1 MAEYVIAL
9 CLSRGQR
16 VIYTSPIK
24 ALSNQKYRELKQDFK
39 DVGLITG
46 DISVNPEATCLV
58 MTTEILRNM
67 LFKSSEV
74 AKETAWIIFDEVHY
88 MKDRD
93 RGVVWEETIIL
104 SPKNVRYC
112 LLSATTPN
120 AKEVA
125 EWVLKIKNLDNINVI
140 YTDYRPTPLQFYGHM
155 TGQKGLLLLRNH
167 KSQFKQKNFDQLTCK
182 INENETEARKNKHG
196 KNNKRESKLPAIQ
209 EIIKLVMKKNLSP
222 CIVFAFSKREVES
235 LANSLSKNPV
245 IKQINKENVKV
256 IENFYNQ
263 CLEGLSEEDRKL
275 RQITSLLDILKSGV
289 GLHHG
294 GMLPI
299 LKELVEILF
308 QMGLLKVL
316 VSTETFSM
324 GVNMPAK
331 TVGNGQIC
339 LTRSFQFDQEVR
351 RGSFPDAF
359 GVRVRANG
367 GSRGS
372 AGSGQKGHGHHHG
385 GPQSRNQELQE
396 VAHGPVQER
405 PPQQS
410 IHGQLQHDA
419 ELPVDGRHG

>member
-1 MAEYVIAL
+1 MAAHTSAGKTAVAEYVIAL
-9 CLSRGQR
+9 CLSKGQR

-24 ALSNQKYRELKQDFK
+24 ALSNQKYRELKEDFK

-46 DISVNPEATCLV
+46 DISVNPDATCLV

-125 EWVLKIKNLDNINVI
+125 EWILKIKNLDNINVI

-155 TGQKGLLLLRNH
+155 QGQKGLLLLRNH
-167 KSQFKQKNFDQLTCK
+167 KSEFKSKNFDKLICK
-182 INENETEARKNKHG
+182 INENEAQAIKNKN
-196 KNNKRESKLPAIQ
+196 KSRNKRGNKLPDIQ
-209 EIIKLVMKKNLSP
+209 NIIKLVMKKNLHP
-222 CIVFAFSKREVES
+222 CIVFAFSKREVEN
-235 LANSLSKNPV
+235 LAGSLSKNKF
-245 IKQINKENVKV
+245 IKNMNKENSET
-256 IENFYNQ
+256 IENFFNS
-263 CLEGLSEEDRKL
+263 CLEGLSEEDKKL
-275 RQITSLLDILKSGV
+275 NQITSLIEILKSGV

-299 LKELVEILF
+299 LKEMVEILF

-331 TVGNGQIC
+331 TVGKIKI
-339 LTRSFQFDQEVR
+339 L
-351 RGSFPDAF
+351 
-359 GVRVRANG
+359 
-367 GSRGS
+367 
-372 AGSGQKGHGHHHG
+372 
-385 GPQSRNQELQE
+385 
-396 VAHGPVQER
+396 
-405 PPQQS
+405 
-410 IHGQLQHDA
+410 
-419 ELPVDGRHG
+419 

>member
-1 MAEYVIAL
+1 
-9 CLSRGQR
+9 
-16 VIYTSPIK
+16 
-24 ALSNQKYRELKQDFK
+24 
-39 DVGLITG
+39 
-46 DISVNPEATCLV
+46 

-125 EWVLKIKNLDNINVI
+125 EWILKIKNLDNINVI
-140 YTDYRPTPLQFYGHM
+140 YTDYRPTPLEFYGHM
-155 TGQKGLLLLRNH
+155 HGQKGLHLLRNS
-167 KSQFKQKNFDQLTCK
+167 KSEFKSKNFDKLICK
-182 INENETEARKNKHG
+182 INENEAQAVKKSKMRKNKRG
-196 KNNKRESKLPAIQ
+196 NKLPDIQ
-209 EIIKLVMKKNLSP
+209 NIIKLVMKKNLHP
-222 CIVFAFSKREVES
+222 CIVFAFSKREVEN
-235 LANSLSKNPV
+235 LAGSLSKNKV
-245 IKQINKENVKV
+245 IKNMNKENRET
-256 IENFYNQ
+256 IEKFFES

-275 RQITSLLDILKSGV
+275 KQITSLIDILKSGV

-299 LKELVEILF
+299 LKEMVEILF

-331 TVGNGQIC
+331 TVGNLFIY
-339 LTRSFQFDQEVR
+339 
-351 RGSFPDAF
+351 
-359 GVRVRANG
+359 
-367 GSRGS
+367 
-372 AGSGQKGHGHHHG
+372 
-385 GPQSRNQELQE
+385 
-396 VAHGPVQER
+396 
-405 PPQQS
+405 
-410 IHGQLQHDA
+410 IY
-419 ELPVDGRHG
+419 

>member
-1 MAEYVIAL
+1 MAAHTSAGKTAIAEYVIAI
-9 CLSRGQR
+9 CLAKGQR

-46 DISVNPEATCLV
+46 DISVNPTATCLI

-125 EWVLKIKNLDNINVI
+125 EWILKIKNLNNINVI
-140 YTDYRPTPLQFYGHM
+140 YTDFRPTPLQYYGHM
-155 TGQKGLLLLRNH
+155 TGSDGLILLRDH
-167 KSQFKQKNFDQLTCK
+167 KSQFKPKNFNKLVSKVDENVSK
-182 INENETEARKNKHG
+182 ILKSKHSNKG
-196 KNNKRESKLPAIQ
+196 KASKLPAIHK
-209 EIIKLVMKKNLSP
+209 IIKVVIKRNLHP
-222 CIVFAFSKREVES
+222 CIIFAFSKKEVEN
-235 LANSLSKNPV
+235 LAKSLSSNSVLKS
-245 IKQINKENVKV
+245 INKKNAEI
-256 IENFYNQ
+256 IESFYVN

-275 RQITSLLDILKSGV
+275 PQITSLLPILKSGV

-299 LKELVEILF
+299 LKEMVEILF
-308 QMGLLKVL
+308 QMSLLRVL
-316 VSTETFSM
+316 ISTETFSM

-331 TVGNGQIC
+331 TVGNILFLQII
-339 LTRSFQFDQEVR
+339 LFM
-351 RGSFPDAF
+351 
-359 GVRVRANG
+359 NL
-367 GSRGS
+367 
-372 AGSGQKGHGHHHG
+372 
-385 GPQSRNQELQE
+385 ELL
-396 VAHGPVQER
+396 
-405 PPQQS
+405 
-410 IHGQLQHDA
+410 IYLFK
-419 ELPVDGRHG
+419 LKI

>member
-1 MAEYVIAL
+1 VLVAAHTSAGKTAVAEYVIAL
-9 CLSRGQR
+9 CLSKGQR

-24 ALSNQKYRELKQDFK
+24 ALSNQKYRELKKDFK

-67 LFKSSEV
+67 LFKSSQV

-125 EWVLKIKNLDNINVI
+125 EWILKIKDLDNINVV

-155 TGQKGLLLLRNH
+155 QGQEGLILLRNH
-167 KSQFKQKNFDQLTCK
+167 KSEFKSKNFEKLICK
-182 INENETEARKNKHG
+182 VNENEAQALKNKRG
-196 KNNKRESKLPAIQ
+196 KKGNKLPAIQ
-209 EIIKLVMKKNLSP
+209 KIIKLVMKKNLHP

-245 IKQINKENVKV
+245 IKKMNSENSKT
-256 IENFYNQ
+256 IESFFNS
-263 CLEGLSEEDRKL
+263 CLESLSEEDREL
-275 RQITSLLDILKSGV
+275 RQISSLLGILKSGV

-299 LKELVEILF
+299 LKEMVEILF

-331 TVGNGQIC
+331 TVGKFYFYLINQS
-339 LTRSFQFDQEVR
+339 LQFH
-351 RGSFPDAF
+351 P
-359 GVRVRANG
+359 
-367 GSRGS
+367 
-372 AGSGQKGHGHHHG
+372 K
-385 GPQSRNQELQE
+385 
-396 VAHGPVQER
+396 
-405 PPQQS
+405 
-410 IHGQLQHDA
+410 I
-419 ELPVDGRHG
+419 

>member
-1 MAEYVIAL
+1 VAAHTSAGKTAVAEYVIAL

-24 ALSNQKYRELKQDFK
+24 ALSNQKYRELKKDFG

-155 TGQKGLLLLRNH
+155 QGQKGLLLLRNH
-167 KSQFKQKNFDQLTCK
+167 KSEFKPKNFEKLICK
-182 INENETEARKNKHG
+182 INENETSARRNKQG
-196 KNNKRESKLPAIQ
+196 NSRQNKLPAIQ
-209 EIIKLVMKKNLSP
+209 EIIKLVMGKNLCP

-235 LANSLSKNPV
+235 LAHSLSKNPV
-245 IKQINKENVKV
+245 IKKMNRENQDTIQK
-256 IENFYNQ
+256 FFDS
-263 CLEGLSEEDRKL
+263 CLDGLSEEDRKL
-275 RQITSLLDILKSGV
+275 RQITSLVGILKSGV

-331 TVGNGQIC
+331 TVGMIRD
-339 LTRSFQFDQEVR
+339 LLIRSVQF
-351 RGSFPDAF
+351 
-359 GVRVRANG
+359 N
-367 GSRGS
+367 
-372 AGSGQKGHGHHHG
+372 
-385 GPQSRNQELQE
+385 
-396 VAHGPVQER
+396 
-405 PPQQS
+405 
-410 IHGQLQHDA
+410 
-419 ELPVDGRHG
+419 